1 MVGGVRSGRRDK
13 IGLFPVVVLLS
24 LIEFLLSIAWS
35 VIVLLVAGLI
45 FISLIEFLVAAAL
58 PVTLLITA
66 WPVIILPVILLNT
79 IMSVILLVVVPVLV
93 VLVVILSRLKF
104 PFLFMLTSVPVVHLS
119 CLEGPVIM
127 DDRL

>member
-45 FISLIEFLVAAAL
+45 FISLVEFLVAAAL

-79 IMSVILLVVVPVLV
+79 IMSVILLVVV
-93 VLVVILSRLKF
+93 
-104 PFLFMLTSVPVVHLS
+104 T
-119 CLEGPVIM
+119 IM
-127 DDRL
+127 TFVGL

>member
-13 IGLFPVVVLLS
+13 IGLFPVVFLLS

-66 WPVIILPVILLNT
+66 RPVIILPVSLLNT
-79 IMSVILLVVVPVLV
+79 IMSVILLVVVPV

>member
-45 FISLIEFLVAAAL
+45 FISLVEFLVAAAL
-58 PVTLLITA
+58 PVTLLTA
-66 WPVIILPVILLNT
+66 WPVIILPVSLLNT
-79 IMSVILLVVVPVLV
+79 IMSVILLVVVPVA
-93 VLVVILSRLKF
+93 LVVILSRLKF

>member
-66 WPVIILPVILLNT
+66 WPVIILPVSLLNT
-79 IMSVILLVVVPVLV
+79 IMSVILLVVVP

>member
-45 FISLIEFLVAAAL
+45 FISLVEFLVAAAL

>member
-45 FISLIEFLVAAAL
+45 FISLVEFLVAAAL

-66 WPVIILPVILLNT
+66 WPVIILPVSLLNT